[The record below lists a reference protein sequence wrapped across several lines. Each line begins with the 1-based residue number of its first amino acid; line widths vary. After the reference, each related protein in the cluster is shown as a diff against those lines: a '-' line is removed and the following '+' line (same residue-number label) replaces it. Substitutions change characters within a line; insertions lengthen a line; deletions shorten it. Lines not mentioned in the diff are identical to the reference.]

1 MFFVWSPGDRICA
14 LRNSTKW
21 RAANH
26 YTPLDRCRRTGSPP
40 VPALA
45 TSLPSPRPRC
55 EPESCLPS
63 CGDLQQRLSV
73 QRGHGSGPALR
84 VRPVPAGDVSPGGDV
99 RAGGA
104 KEDEAGPEQVQV
116 QADVA
121 TRGPGRRPT
130 APLQGHNG
138 DGVLLPR
145 RKRKIARLPG
155 VTGAAPQAPSRCL
168 LSSPSLLPRAGE
180 SHLPERRVSKPPE
193 AVLERPK
200 STMLLG
206 RSRVTPA
213 VDHQHQQPTTRRA
226 PPREAPGT
234 ARGGRRLQPASA
246 KASSS
251 HANPRGTTPRPGHAC
266 GVQVCEAAEARPTTA
281 PSTDFL
287 QWPVSSETV
296 SLHGVGRADD
306 RFRQGGGASAEQ
318 QSEVWL
324 QLQSCAVESRVP
336 AGLIVALKQLDAGRT
351 LASSDTPSL
360 RRTWSLERCSFLTNQ
375 TIQTAASPAVS
386 TANR

>member
-266 GVQVCEAAEARPTTA
+266 GVQVCEGWLPPPPPTLPPQPLPTPPPPLPPPTPPPPSSPPPSLTPPPPSLAPPPLPTPPLPPPPLSTCQIRVKRELIAKIVPRQSAAAAVEARVMCEP
-281 PSTDFL
+281 
-287 QWPVSSETV
+287 
-296 SLHGVGRADD
+296 GR
-306 RFRQGGGASAEQ
+306 GH
-318 QSEVWL
+318 
-324 QLQSCAVESRVP
+324 
-336 AGLIVALKQLDAGRT
+336 
-351 LASSDTPSL
+351 
-360 RRTWSLERCSFLTNQ
+360 
-375 TIQTAASPAVS
+375 
-386 TANR
+386 